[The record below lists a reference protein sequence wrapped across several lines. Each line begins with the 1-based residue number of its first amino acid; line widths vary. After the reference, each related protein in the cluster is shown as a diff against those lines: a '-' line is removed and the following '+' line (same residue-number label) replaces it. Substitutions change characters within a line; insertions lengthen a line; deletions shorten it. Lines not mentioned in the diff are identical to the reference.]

1 MAPHEPNLPSTES
14 LHQRLEL
21 TLVEFCEACGVQ
33 TERLIEMVEE
43 GLVEPHGPTPAA
55 WRFDASA
62 LERARIGLR
71 LQRDLDLNLAGAALA
86 LDLLDEV
93 RLLRRRVALLEH
105 QLFEF

>member
-1 MAPHEPNLPSTES
+1 MAPHDPSPPSIES
-14 LHQRLEL
+14 LYQQLEL

-33 TERLIEMVEE
+33 TEYLLEMVEQ
-43 GLVEPHGPTPAA
+43 GLVEPQGPTPAA

-62 LERARIGLR
+62 LERARTGLR

-86 LDLLDEV
+86 LDLLDELRV
-93 RLLRRRVALLEH
+93 LRRRVALLER